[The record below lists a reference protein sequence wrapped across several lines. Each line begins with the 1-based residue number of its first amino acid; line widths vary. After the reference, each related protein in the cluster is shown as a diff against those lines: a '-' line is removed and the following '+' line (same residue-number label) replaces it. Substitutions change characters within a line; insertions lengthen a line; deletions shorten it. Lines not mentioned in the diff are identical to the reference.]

1 MDVTEEGMVMVV
13 MYSPF
18 HFSVAPAPLSP
29 SDCVLSLK
37 TTATFDPSTGANLT
51 LQVDAY
57 DEFKNLITDNDNL
70 VAVIDGDINNAI
82 PLLAP
87 TYTHDLNFPKDE
99 ERQIKI
105 GFLYVKNGGYQHL
118 PGSPVLIQVAPPPP
132 PVLSDTGIPPAT
144 IGGIVA
150 GVLAVASLAFY
161 YVHRKHQKK
170 AAAVE
175 ARMEQEQ
182 LQLQQRNEN
191 LQDSL
196 RKKKHSDAELVVMQ
210 KAMDGQ
216 NKERA
221 DELKSV
227 LIPSS
232 EIDIVELLGQG
243 GMGKV
248 HLALYNK
255 QEVAVKQL
263 LAITDEN
270 CKRFR

>member
-1 MDVTEEGMVMVV
+1 MFT
-13 MYSPF
+13 F
-18 HFSVAPAPLSP
+18 VAIVANTRFGRAS
-29 SDCVLSLK
+29 SCRF
-37 TTATFDPSTGANLT
+37 FDPSKGAALT
-51 LQVDAY
+51 LQVFAF
-57 DEFKNLITDNDNL
+57 DEYKNLVTDSDRVKAIINGDLGN
-70 VAVIDGDINNAI
+70 AVDL
-82 PLLAP
+82 PPP
-87 TYTHDLNFPKDE
+87 TYKYDLELSLDYTGE
-99 ERQIKI
+99 VKI
-105 GFLYVKNGGYQHL
+105 GFVLEDSQGKLWHL
-118 PGSPVLIQVAPPPP
+118 PNSPFNVQV
-132 PVLSDTGIPPAT
+132 SPPAEAAGT
-144 IGGIVA
+144 DFGLIGGIIA

-161 YVHRKHQKK
+161 FIHRKQKK
-170 AAAVE
+170 KAKDNE
-175 ARMEQEQ
+175 KRLRMEQANIERSFSRQKDELEQ
-182 LQLQQRNEN
+182 QNEH

-196 RKKKHSDAELVVMQ
+196 RKKKHSETELLVMQ

-255 QEVAVKQL
+255 KEVAVKQL
-263 LAITDEN
+263 LAITDVN